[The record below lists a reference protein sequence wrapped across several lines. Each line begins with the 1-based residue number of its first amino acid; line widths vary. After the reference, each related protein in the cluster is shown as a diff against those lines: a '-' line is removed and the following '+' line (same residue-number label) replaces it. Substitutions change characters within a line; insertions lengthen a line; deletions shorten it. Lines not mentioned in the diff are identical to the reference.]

1 MPNNISQ
8 KGETQTASFVVAKHI
23 KAKHSFC
30 PFHLFFF
37 ESTMAKGNYNNQ
49 PKWYCCESRAIV
61 DHVIEE
67 KVSGDTGT

>member
-37 ESTMAKGNYNNQ
+37 LNLLWQK
-49 PKWYCCESRAIV
+49 AITTTNPSGIAV
-61 DHVIEE
+61 
-67 KVSGDTGT
+67 KVERS